1 MQDGY
6 SNMGSALM
14 QKFYFCALNFPPTF
28 FMIIKSVTRQV
39 FFSNQSF
46 EFFFFF
52 FKFCQFSCT
61 KQQHTY
67 QVHRLFSLKCIL
79 QLSNHYAVS
88 SLSWNSTTRKILK
101 VLVIIFLFYFRCF
114 YCSDKYK
121 VASILYQHANMHTN
135 LLSCVFFIIFGLQPQ
150 YNLDFLCI
158 ARFIIFAV
166 LF

>member
-1 MQDGY
+1 MQDGC

-52 FKFCQFSCT
+52 FLILLVFLYKTTTHVIKFIVWCDLIVC
-61 KQQHTY
+61 
-67 QVHRLFSLKCIL
+67 FSLKCIL
-79 QLSNHYAVS
+79 YLSNHYAVS

-121 VASILYQHANMHTN
+121 VASILY
-135 LLSCVFFIIFGLQPQ
+135 
-150 YNLDFLCI
+150 
-158 ARFIIFAV
+158 
-166 LF
+166 

>member
-79 QLSNHYAVS
+79 YLSNHYAVS

-101 VLVIIFLFYFRCF
+101 FLSLFFCFILGAFMVVTSTKLLVYFISMLTCIQIFYLVCSLSSSGFSVNIILTFCAQRVLLFLQCCF
-114 YCSDKYK
+114 
-121 VASILYQHANMHTN
+121 
-135 LLSCVFFIIFGLQPQ
+135 
-150 YNLDFLCI
+150 
-158 ARFIIFAV
+158 
-166 LF
+166 